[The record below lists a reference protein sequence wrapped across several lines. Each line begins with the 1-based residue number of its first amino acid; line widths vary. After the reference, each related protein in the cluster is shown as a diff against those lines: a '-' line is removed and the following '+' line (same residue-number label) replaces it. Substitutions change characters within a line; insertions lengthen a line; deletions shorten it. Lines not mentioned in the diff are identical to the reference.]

1 MALLKPD
8 PCQILYGVDDVA
20 QIGYGGPN
28 DQLTVGIT
36 LPGQYEV
43 EKMKKGRNRTA
54 YIFPEKLFRK
64 DPLTENILLEEHA
77 GDEEYDKKEGLEED
91 CQAYPEKVKGGQMVG
106 IEDVEA
112 NSSQK
117 DDELDRCQKDL
128 DFSPYRCVAL
138 CKLFRRVTWHDR
150 FVLQLK

>member
-8 PCQILYGVDDVA
+8 PCQVLHGVDDVA

-28 DQLTVGIT
+28 HQLTVGIT
-36 LPGQYEV
+36 LPGQNEV
-43 EKMKKGRNRTA
+43 EKMKEGRNRAA

-77 GDEEYDKKEGLEED
+77 GDEEYDKKECLEED
-91 CQAYPEKVKGGQMVG
+91 CQAYPEKVKGGKMVG

-112 NSSQK
+112 NTGQK
-117 DDELDRCQKDL
+117 NDELDRCQQNL
-128 DFSPYRCVAL
+128 YFSPYGCIAFG
-138 CKLFRRVTWHDR
+138 KLFRRVTWHDR
-150 FVLQLK
+150 FVLDT